1 MIGRVNTG
9 GGKIKSVVGTFT
21 SNKSAAQSS
30 FSVTGLKFKPKVI
43 FVRLLSSSN
52 EAVHVVRLLS
62 SSNEAVHGE
71 DYGSCFGTIDAAQ
84 MIDIDAGV
92 AVYMSKRT
100 DLNDYYGWGDMALSG
115 ITFANGTLTVKAG
128 SAYSTICSDF
138 QRHWTIGTY
147 EYRIYGV

>member
-52 EAVHVVRLLS
+52 K
-62 SSNEAVHGE
+62 AVHGE
-71 DYGSCFGTIDAAQ
+71 DEGSKFGSIDAAQ
-84 MIDIDAGV
+84 RMDIDAGTG
-92 AVYMSKRT
+92 AYMTKRT
-100 DLNDYYGWGDMALSG
+100 DLNDFSNWQNEAPN
-115 ITFANGTLTVKAG
+115 ITFANGTLTVNAG
-128 SAYSTICSDF
+128 WAYSTLSGSY
-138 QRHWTIGTY
+138 WTIGTY
-147 EYRIYGV
+147 EYRIYGA

>member
-9 GGKIKSVVGTFT
+9 GGKMKSVVGRFT
-21 SNKSAAQSS
+21 SNKSAAQST

-43 FVRLLSSSN
+43 F
-52 EAVHVVRLLS
+52 VRLLS

-100 DLNDYYGWGDMALSG
+100 DLNDYYGWANMALSG

-128 SAYSTICSDF
+128 VAYSTICSDF
-138 QRHWTIGTY
+138 HKHWTIGTY

>member
-9 GGKIKSVVGTFT
+9 GGKLRSVIGRFT
-21 SNKSAAQSS
+21 SDKSAAQST

-52 EAVHVVRLLS
+52 Q
-62 SSNEAVHGE
+62 AVHGE
-71 DYGSCFGTIDAAQ
+71 DYGSCFCTIDAAQ

-100 DLNDYYGWGDMALSG
+100 DLNDYYGWDDMALSG

-128 SAYSTICSDF
+128 SAYSTICSGF
-138 QRHWTIGTY
+138 QHHWTIGTY

>member
-43 FVRLLSSSN
+43 F
-52 EAVHVVRLLS
+52 VRLLS

-115 ITFANGTLTVKAG
+115 ITFANGTLTIKAG

>member
-9 GGKIKSVVGTFT
+9 GGKMKSVVGRFT
-21 SNKSAAQSS
+21 SNKSAAQST

-52 EAVHVVRLLS
+52 Q
-62 SSNEAVHGE
+62 AVHGE
-71 DYGSCFGTIDAAQ
+71 DYGSCFGTIDAVQ
-84 MIDIDAGV
+84 VIDIDAGV

-100 DLNDYYGWGDMALSG
+100 DLNDYYGWDDMALSG
-115 ITFANGTLTVKAG
+115 ITFADGTLTVKAG
-128 SAYSTICSDF
+128 GAYSTICSDF
-138 QRHWTIGTY
+138 QKHWTIGTY

>member
-1 MIGRVNTG
+1 MIGRVNMG

-43 FVRLLSSSN
+43 F
-52 EAVHVVRLLS
+52 VRLLS